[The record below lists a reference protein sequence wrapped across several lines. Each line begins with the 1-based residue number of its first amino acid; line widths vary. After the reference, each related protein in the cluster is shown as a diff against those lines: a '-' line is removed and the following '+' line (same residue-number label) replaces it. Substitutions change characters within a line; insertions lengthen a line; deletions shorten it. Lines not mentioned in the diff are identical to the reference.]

1 MKHLDMS
8 LYLVTDST
16 YHTEESLLRTVEE
29 ACEGGVTIVQL
40 REKHA
45 GGREYLEKARK
56 VRAITERYGVPLII
70 DDRVDVAMACGA
82 DGVHVGA
89 SDLPVAEARRILG
102 PDKIVGATAK
112 TVGTALK
119 AYEDGADYLGVG
131 AIYPTT
137 TKVVTIRTEVSTL
150 DAICRAVPIPA
161 VAIGGLNRGNMGILD
176 GTGIS
181 GIAVVS
187 AIMKSEN
194 PRETARD
201 LLKEVHRMRRNFE
214 FK

>member
-1 MKHLDMS
+1 
-8 LYLVTDST
+8 
-16 YHTEESLLRTVEE
+16 
-29 ACEGGVTIVQL
+29 
-40 REKHA
+40 
-45 GGREYLEKARK
+45 
-56 VRAITERYGVPLII
+56 
-70 DDRVDVAMACGA
+70 MACGA

-112 TVGTALK
+112 TVETALK

>member
-1 MKHLDMS
+1 MWRWH
-8 LYLVTDST
+8 V
-16 YHTEESLLRTVEE
+16 ERTAFTSE
-29 ACEGGVTIVQL
+29 
-40 REKHA
+40 
-45 GGREYLEKARK
+45 
-56 VRAITERYGVPLII
+56 
-70 DDRVDVAMACGA
+70 
-82 DGVHVGA
+82 
-89 SDLPVAEARRILG
+89 LPVAEARRILG

-112 TVGTALK
+112 TVETALK

-176 GTGIS
+176 GTGIA

-201 LLKEVHRMRRNFE
+201 LLEEVHRMRRNFE

>member
-1 MKHLDMS
+1 M
-8 LYLVTDST
+8 
-16 YHTEESLLRTVEE
+16 E
-29 ACEGGVTIVQL
+29 
-40 REKHA
+40 
-45 GGREYLEKARK
+45 
-56 VRAITERYGVPLII
+56 
-70 DDRVDVAMACGA
+70 
-82 DGVHVGA
+82 
-89 SDLPVAEARRILG
+89 
-102 PDKIVGATAK
+102 
-112 TVGTALK
+112 TALK

-201 LLKEVHRMRRNFE
+201 LLEEVHRMRRNFE

>member
-112 TVGTALK
+112 TVETALK

-131 AIYPTT
+131 AVFHTDSKADAADISHETL
-137 TKVVTIRTEVSTL
+137 KAITE
-150 DAICRAVPIPA
+150 AVDIP
-161 VAIGGLNRGNMGILD
+161 VIAIGGISKENVSELS
-176 GTGIS
+176 GTGIC
-181 GIAVVS
+181 GIAVIS
-187 AIMKSEN
+187 AIFAEKDIKN
-194 PRETARD
+194 ATKK
-201 LLKEVHRMRRNFE
+201 LKKLTEEMVE
-214 FK
+214 A